1 MKYFFLLFFLI
12 FVSCS
17 SSKHTYMCGDQACL
31 DKKEFKKYFA
41 QTLTLEIKAK
51 KKKKTPQL
59 ISLN

>member
-1 MKYFFLLFFLI
+1 
-12 FVSCS
+12 
-17 SSKHTYMCGDQACL
+17 MCGDQACL